1 MEVKIEFTRRLCR
14 VGNRY
19 GLFHTWE
26 FYSQEVMAL
35 SPTLHGGVGGP
46 PRRDSQVFALVEFED
61 AVERVDPSL
70 IRFCDEDHDFI
81 MKINEIERRGAGEVS
96 EPLNAVPVNIA
107 KLKKE

>member
-1 MEVKIEFTRRLCR
+1 MEAKIEFTRRLCR

-46 PRRDSQVFALVEFED
+46 PRRDSQVLLLLSLKMPWKE
-61 AVERVDPSL
+61 L
-70 IRFCDEDHDFI
+70 IRHLLDFV
-81 MKINEIERRGAGEVS
+81 MKITI
-96 EPLNAVPVNIA
+96 L
-107 KLKKE
+107 